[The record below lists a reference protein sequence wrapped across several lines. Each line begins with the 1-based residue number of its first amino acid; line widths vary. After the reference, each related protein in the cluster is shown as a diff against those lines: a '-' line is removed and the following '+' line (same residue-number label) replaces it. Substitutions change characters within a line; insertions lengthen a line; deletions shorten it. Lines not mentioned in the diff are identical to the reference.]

1 MNIEIKHPIIVLDTG
16 GFSSVIYMDMLSNC
30 QLAYKEAN
38 KGDFSAMLEK
48 YGLERLFSA
57 RTMLAPFMEEISGY
71 QFVLQQSELFIALFT
86 LTLLFII
93 YISNHVHVNVH
104 AKDYGVKCQM
114 GYNSFRI
121 LKSDIAVTLVLLV
134 FSLVLKLIDINIYGY
149 LSFVIIDLVILYVL
163 YRINILQQLYKI
175 LNGGC

>member
-1 MNIEIKHPIIVLDTG
+1 
-16 GFSSVIYMDMLSNC
+16 MLSNC

-93 YISNHVHVNVH
+93 YISNHVHVNVL

>member
-1 MNIEIKHPIIVLDTG
+1 
-16 GFSSVIYMDMLSNC
+16 MLSNC
-30 QLAYKEAN
+30 QLAYKETN

-121 LKSDIAVTLVLLV
+121 L
-134 FSLVLKLIDINIYGY
+134 INIYGY

>member
-1 MNIEIKHPIIVLDTG
+1 M
-16 GFSSVIYMDMLSNC
+16 
-30 QLAYKEAN
+30 
-38 KGDFSAMLEK
+38 
-48 YGLERLFSA
+48 
-57 RTMLAPFMEEISGY
+57 
-71 QFVLQQSELFIALFT
+71 
-86 LTLLFII
+86 
-93 YISNHVHVNVH
+93 NVH

>member
-1 MNIEIKHPIIVLDTG
+1 MRQPHDYSVKLLSDYQYNSNMNIEIKHPIIVLDTG

-30 QLAYKEAN
+30 QLAYKETN

-93 YISNHVHVNVH
+93 YI
-104 AKDYGVKCQM
+104 
-114 GYNSFRI
+114 
-121 LKSDIAVTLVLLV
+121 
-134 FSLVLKLIDINIYGY
+134 
-149 LSFVIIDLVILYVL
+149 
-163 YRINILQQLYKI
+163 YRIMFM
-175 LNGGC
+175 